1 MVSVAPWG
9 KHLKSA
15 AYRIVH
21 EKRMNT
27 MANKNEKSQAELYRE
42 ERKARQAK
50 IAKKREKKSPKRI
63 AMEQKLV
70 KAIPIVIAAVAVVF
84 AIGWFLNFMGV
95 PQRMTTVMTV
105 GDTKINQAQYTYY
118 YQQIYSN
125 YASQAQQYAQ
135 YGISGIPGMMDYSTV
150 PSEQKYN
157 GEDAEGKGDDY
168 MWSDYLRDK
177 TNEFLQQYITLGKEA
192 KAANITLSEDE
203 QKEIDET
210 IKSIREQAASS
221 DYSLNAYL
229 RLYYGRGVN
238 EKILREAMELETLSS
253 KLIEQKSN
261 ELARNYTDE
270 QLEAKYQKDQ
280 NTYNVLTARMFQFT
294 TETPDYPKDAT
305 DAQKKEL
312 DEKAK
317 KETKAKADAMLGK
330 VTGEESFKEQ
340 ALANASKDQ
349 KDDYKKDEAT
359 LMKNTA
365 VTQFSQISD
374 DAVKWAA
381 SAKKGDKKV
390 FETDAG
396 CYVVYIVEA
405 AHRDAS
411 ETVDVRHIL
420 FKVDSEAED
429 QAKAKADAKK
439 KAEDALAEWQKGDK
453 TEESFAA
460 LATEK
465 TEDTG
470 SQSTGGLYERVYK
483 GQMVKA
489 FENWCF
495 DAARK
500 AGDTGIVES
509 DYGYHVMYFIQKNDE
524 PLWKLKIRDA
534 LSSEDA
540 KTYTDELL
548 KKDENKIELKGNK
561 VQKVIDDLMAKMK
574 KNQALSGS

>member
-253 KLIEQKSN
+253 KLIEQKSD

-429 QAKAKADAKK
+429 QTKAKADAKK

>member
-1 MVSVAPWG
+1 
-9 KHLKSA
+9 
-15 AYRIVH
+15 
-21 EKRMNT
+21 

-135 YGISGIPGMMDYSTV
+135 YGISGIPCLMDYSTV
-150 PSEQKYN
+150 PSEQEYN

-238 EKILREAMELETLSS
+238 EKLLREAMELETLSS
-253 KLIEQKSN
+253 KLIEQKSD

-574 KNQALSGS
+574 KNQALNSASA

>member
-1 MVSVAPWG
+1 
-9 KHLKSA
+9 
-15 AYRIVH
+15 
-21 EKRMNT
+21 

-253 KLIEQKSN
+253 KLIEQKSD

-509 DYGYHVMYFIQKNDE
+509 DYGYHVMYFSQPNEE

-574 KNQALSGS
+574 KNQALNSASA

>member
-1 MVSVAPWG
+1 
-9 KHLKSA
+9 
-15 AYRIVH
+15 
-21 EKRMNT
+21 

-253 KLIEQKSN
+253 KLIEQKSD

-317 KETKAKADAMLGK
+317 KETKAKTDAMLGK

-574 KNQALSGS
+574 KNQALNSASA

>member
-1 MVSVAPWG
+1 MAPWG

-253 KLIEQKSN
+253 KLIEQKSD

-429 QAKAKADAKK
+429 QTKAKADAKK

>member
-1 MVSVAPWG
+1 MAPWG

-253 KLIEQKSN
+253 KLIEQKSD

-540 KTYTDELL
+540 KIYTDELL

-574 KNQALSGS
+574 KNQALNSASA

>member
-1 MVSVAPWG
+1 MAPWG

-253 KLIEQKSN
+253 KLIEQKSD

-317 KETKAKADAMLGK
+317 KETNAKADAMLGK

-429 QAKAKADAKK
+429 QTKAKADAKK

-574 KNQALSGS
+574 KNQALNSASA

>member
-1 MVSVAPWG
+1 
-9 KHLKSA
+9 
-15 AYRIVH
+15 
-21 EKRMNT
+21 

-238 EKILREAMELETLSS
+238 EKILREAMELEMLSS
-253 KLIEQKSN
+253 KLIEQKSD

-429 QAKAKADAKK
+429 QTKAKADAKK

-574 KNQALSGS
+574 KNQALNSASA

>member
-1 MVSVAPWG
+1 
-9 KHLKSA
+9 
-15 AYRIVH
+15 
-21 EKRMNT
+21 

-253 KLIEQKSN
+253 KLIEQKSD

-294 TETPDYPKDAT
+294 TETPDYPKDVT

-429 QAKAKADAKK
+429 QTKAKADAKK

>member
-1 MVSVAPWG
+1 
-9 KHLKSA
+9 
-15 AYRIVH
+15 
-21 EKRMNT
+21 
-27 MANKNEKSQAELYRE
+27 MANKNEKSQAEQYRE

-50 IAKKREKKSPKRI
+50 VAKKREKKSPKRI

-105 GDTKINQAQYTYY
+105 GDTKVSQAQYTYY

-135 YGISGIPGMMDYSTV
+135 YGISGIPGMMDYSTI

-157 GEDAEGKGDDY
+157 GEDAEGKGDNY

-210 IKSIREQAASS
+210 IKSIREQAASR

-238 EKILREAMELETLSS
+238 EKILREAMELEKLSS
-253 KLIEQKSN
+253 KLIEQKGD
-261 ELARNYTDE
+261 ELARSYTDE
-270 QLEAKYQKDQ
+270 QLEKKYQEDK
-280 NTYNVLTARMFQFT
+280 NTYDAVTARMFQFR
-294 TETPDYPKDAT
+294 TETPEYPKDAT

-312 DEKAK
+312 DEKAA
-317 KETKAKADAMLGK
+317 KETRAKADAMLGK
-330 VTGEESFKEQ
+330 VAGEESFKEQ
-340 ALANASKDQ
+340 ALANASKDE
-349 KDDYKKDEAT
+349 KENYKKDEAT
-359 LMKNTA
+359 LMKNAA

-390 FETDAG
+390 FETDSG

-405 AHRDAS
+405 AHRDTS

-429 QAKAKADAKK
+429 QKKAKAEAKK

-465 TEDTG
+465 SEDTG

-483 GQMVKA
+483 GQMVKS
-489 FENWCF
+489 FENWSF
-495 DAARK
+495 DASRK
-500 AGDTGIVES
+500 PGDTGIVES
-509 DYGYHVMYFIQKNDE
+509 DYGYHVMYFVQKNDE
-524 PLWKLKIRDA
+524 PLWKLKIRDS

-548 KKDENKIELKGNK
+548 KKDENKIGLKGNK
-561 VQKVIDDLMAKMK
+561 VQKIIDDLMAKMK
-574 KNQALSGS
+574 KNQALNNSAS

>member
-1 MVSVAPWG
+1 
-9 KHLKSA
+9 
-15 AYRIVH
+15 
-21 EKRMNT
+21 

-253 KLIEQKSN
+253 KLIEQKSD

-280 NTYNVLTARMFQFT
+280 NTSNVLTARMFQFT
-294 TETPDYPKDAT
+294 PETPDYPKDAT

-574 KNQALSGS
+574 KNQALNSASA

>member
-1 MVSVAPWG
+1 MAPWG

-253 KLIEQKSN
+253 KLIEQKSD

>member
-1 MVSVAPWG
+1 
-9 KHLKSA
+9 
-15 AYRIVH
+15 
-21 EKRMNT
+21 
-27 MANKNEKSQAELYRE
+27 
-42 ERKARQAK
+42 
-50 IAKKREKKSPKRI
+50 
-63 AMEQKLV
+63 
-70 KAIPIVIAAVAVVF
+70 
-84 AIGWFLNFMGV
+84 
-95 PQRMTTVMTV
+95 MTTVMTV
-105 GDTKINQAQYTYY
+105 GDTKVSQAQYTYY

-135 YGISGIPGMMDYSTV
+135 YGISGVPGMMDYNTI

-157 GEDAEGKGDDY
+157 GEDAEGKGDNY

-177 TNEFLQQYITLGKEA
+177 TNEFLQQKITLGKEA

-210 IKSIREQAASS
+210 IKSIREQAASN

-238 EKILREAMELETLSS
+238 EKILREAMELEKLSS
-253 KLIEQKSN
+253 KLIEQKGD

-270 QLEAKYQKDQ
+270 QLEKKYQEDK
-280 NTYNVLTARMFQFT
+280 NTYDVVTARMFQFI
-294 TETPDYPKDAT
+294 TETPEYPKDAT
-305 DAQKKEL
+305 DEQKKEL
-312 DEKAK
+312 DEKAA
-317 KETKAKADAMLGK
+317 KETRAKADAMLGK

-340 ALANASKDQ
+340 ALANASKEE
-349 KDDYKKDEAT
+349 KENYKKDEAT
-359 LMKNTA
+359 LMKNAT
-365 VTQFSQISD
+365 VSQFSQISD

-390 FETDAG
+390 FETDGG

-405 AHRDAS
+405 AHRDTS

-429 QAKAKADAKK
+429 QKKAKAEAKK

-470 SQSTGGLYERVYK
+470 SQSAGGLYEHVYK
-483 GQMVKA
+483 GQMVKS
-489 FENWCF
+489 FEDWSF
-495 DAARK
+495 DASRK
-500 AGDTGIVES
+500 PGDTGIVES
-509 DYGYHVMYFIQKNDE
+509 DYGYHVMYFVQKNDE
-524 PLWKLKIRDA
+524 PLWKLKIRDV

-540 KTYTDELL
+540 QKYTEELV

-561 VQKVIDDLMAKMK
+561 VQKIIDKLMKQMK
-574 KNQALSGS
+574 QNQALNKSAS

>member
-1 MVSVAPWG
+1 
-9 KHLKSA
+9 
-15 AYRIVH
+15 
-21 EKRMNT
+21 

-105 GDTKINQAQYTYY
+105 GDTKISQAQYTYY

-150 PSEQKYN
+150 PSEQKYD

-238 EKILREAMELETLSS
+238 EKLLREAMELETLSS
-253 KLIEQKSN
+253 KLIEQKSD

-374 DAVKWAA
+374 DAVEWAA

-405 AHRDAS
+405 AHRDTS

-429 QAKAKADAKK
+429 QTKAKADAKK

-483 GQMVKA
+483 GQMVKS

-561 VQKVIDDLMAKMK
+561 VQKIIDDLMAKMK

>member
-1 MVSVAPWG
+1 
-9 KHLKSA
+9 
-15 AYRIVH
+15 
-21 EKRMNT
+21 
-27 MANKNEKSQAELYRE
+27 MANKNEKSQAEQYRE

-50 IAKKREKKSPKRI
+50 VAKKREKKSPKRI

-105 GDTKINQAQYTYY
+105 GDTKVSQAQYTYY

-135 YGISGIPGMMDYSTV
+135 YGISGIPGMMDYNTI

-157 GEDAEGKGDDY
+157 GEDAEGKGDNY

-192 KAANITLSEDE
+192 KAANITVSEDE

-210 IKSIREQAASS
+210 IKSIRERAASN

-238 EKILREAMELETLSS
+238 EKILREAMELEKLSS
-253 KLIEQKSN
+253 KLIEQKGD

-270 QLEAKYQKDQ
+270 QLEKKYQEDK
-280 NTYNVLTARMFQFT
+280 NTYDVVTARMFQFT
-294 TETPDYPKDAT
+294 TETPEYPKDAT

-312 DEKAK
+312 DEKAA
-317 KETKAKADAMLGK
+317 KETRAKADAMLGK

-340 ALANASKDQ
+340 ALANASKEE
-349 KDDYKKDEAT
+349 KENYKKDEAT
-359 LMKNTA
+359 LMKNAT
-365 VTQFSQISD
+365 VSQFSQISD

-381 SAKKGDKKV
+381 SAKKGDQKV
-390 FETDAG
+390 FETDGG

-405 AHRDAS
+405 AHRDTS

-495 DAARK
+495 DASRK
-500 AGDTGIVES
+500 TGDTGIVES

-540 KTYTDELL
+540 QSYTKELL
-548 KKDENKIELKGNK
+548 AKDENKIELKGNK
-561 VQKVIDDLMAKMK
+561 AQKVIDDLMKKMK
-574 KNQALSGS
+574 QNQALNSASA

>member
-1 MVSVAPWG
+1 MAPWG

-253 KLIEQKSN
+253 KLIEQKSD

-294 TETPDYPKDAT
+294 TETPDYPKDVT

-429 QAKAKADAKK
+429 QTKAKADAKK

>member
-1 MVSVAPWG
+1 
-9 KHLKSA
+9 
-15 AYRIVH
+15 
-21 EKRMNT
+21 

-105 GDTKINQAQYTYY
+105 GDTKISQAQYTYY

-253 KLIEQKSN
+253 KLIEQKSD

-374 DAVKWAA
+374 DAVKWAT

-405 AHRDAS
+405 AHRDTS

-429 QAKAKADAKK
+429 QTKAKADAKK

-561 VQKVIDDLMAKMK
+561 VQKIIDDLMAKMK

>member
-1 MVSVAPWG
+1 M
-9 KHLKSA
+9 
-15 AYRIVH
+15 
-21 EKRMNT
+21 
-27 MANKNEKSQAELYRE
+27 
-42 ERKARQAK
+42 
-50 IAKKREKKSPKRI
+50 
-63 AMEQKLV
+63 
-70 KAIPIVIAAVAVVF
+70 
-84 AIGWFLNFMGV
+84 
-95 PQRMTTVMTV
+95 
-105 GDTKINQAQYTYY
+105 
-118 YQQIYSN
+118 
-125 YASQAQQYAQ
+125 
-135 YGISGIPGMMDYSTV
+135 
-150 PSEQKYN
+150 
-157 GEDAEGKGDDY
+157 
-168 MWSDYLRDK
+168 
-177 TNEFLQQYITLGKEA
+177 
-192 KAANITLSEDE
+192 
-203 QKEIDET
+203 
-210 IKSIREQAASS
+210 
-221 DYSLNAYL
+221 
-229 RLYYGRGVN
+229 
-238 EKILREAMELETLSS
+238 
-253 KLIEQKSN
+253 
-261 ELARNYTDE
+261 
-270 QLEAKYQKDQ
+270 
-280 NTYNVLTARMFQFT
+280 
-294 TETPDYPKDAT
+294 
-305 DAQKKEL
+305 
-312 DEKAK
+312 
-317 KETKAKADAMLGK
+317 
-330 VTGEESFKEQ
+330 
-340 ALANASKDQ
+340 ANASKDK

-374 DAVKWAA
+374 DAVKWAV

-405 AHRDAS
+405 AHRDTS

-465 TEDTG
+465 TEDTA

-561 VQKVIDDLMAKMK
+561 VQKIIDDLMAKMK
-574 KNQALSGS
+574 KNQALNSASA

>member
-1 MVSVAPWG
+1 
-9 KHLKSA
+9 
-15 AYRIVH
+15 
-21 EKRMNT
+21 

-95 PQRMTTVMTV
+95 PQRMTTVMAV
-105 GDTKINQAQYTYY
+105 GDTKISQAQYTYY

-150 PSEQKYN
+150 PSEQKYD

-238 EKILREAMELETLSS
+238 EKLLREAMELETLSS
-253 KLIEQKSN
+253 KLIEQKSD

-374 DAVKWAA
+374 DAVKWAT

-429 QAKAKADAKK
+429 QTKAKADAKK

-483 GQMVKA
+483 GQMVKS

-495 DAARK
+495 DKGRK

-509 DYGYHVMYFIQKNDE
+509 EHGYHVMFFVQKNDE

-561 VQKVIDDLMAKMK
+561 VQKIIDDLMAKMK

>member
-253 KLIEQKSN
+253 NLIEQKSN

>member
-1 MVSVAPWG
+1 
-9 KHLKSA
+9 
-15 AYRIVH
+15 
-21 EKRMNT
+21 

-135 YGISGIPGMMDYSTV
+135 YGISSIPGMMDYSTV

-253 KLIEQKSN
+253 KLIEQKSD

-574 KNQALSGS
+574 KNQALNSASA

>member
-1 MVSVAPWG
+1 MLFRS
-9 KHLKSA
+9 
-15 AYRIVH
+15 
-21 EKRMNT
+21 
-27 MANKNEKSQAELYRE
+27 
-42 ERKARQAK
+42 
-50 IAKKREKKSPKRI
+50 
-63 AMEQKLV
+63 
-70 KAIPIVIAAVAVVF
+70 
-84 AIGWFLNFMGV
+84 GWFLNFMGV

-253 KLIEQKSN
+253 KLIEQKSD

-574 KNQALSGS
+574 KNQALNSASA

>member
-1 MVSVAPWG
+1 MAPWG

>member
-1 MVSVAPWG
+1 
-9 KHLKSA
+9 
-15 AYRIVH
+15 
-21 EKRMNT
+21 

-253 KLIEQKSN
+253 KLIEQKSD

-280 NTYNVLTARMFQFT
+280 NTYNVLTARMLQFT

-429 QAKAKADAKK
+429 QTKAKADAKK

-574 KNQALSGS
+574 KNQALNSASA

>member
-1 MVSVAPWG
+1 
-9 KHLKSA
+9 
-15 AYRIVH
+15 
-21 EKRMNT
+21 MNT
-27 MANKNEKSQAELYRE
+27 MANKNEKSQAEQYRE

-50 IAKKREKKSPKRI
+50 VAKKREKKSPKRI

-105 GDTKINQAQYTYY
+105 GDTKVSQAQYTYY

-125 YASQAQQYAQ
+125 YASRAQQYAQ
-135 YGISGIPGMMDYSTV
+135 YGISGIPGMMDYSTI

-157 GEDAEGKGDDY
+157 GEDAEGKGDNY

-177 TNEFLQQYITLGKEA
+177 TNEFLQQKITLGKDA

-210 IKSIREQAASS
+210 IKSIREQAASR

-238 EKILREAMELETLSS
+238 EKILREAMELEKLSS
-253 KLIEQKSN
+253 KLIEQKSD

-270 QLEAKYQKDQ
+270 QLEKKYQEDK
-280 NTYNVLTARMFQFT
+280 NTYDAVTARMFQFR
-294 TETPDYPKDAT
+294 TETPEYPKDAT

-312 DEKAK
+312 DEKAA
-317 KETKAKADAMLGK
+317 KETRAKADAMLGK

-340 ALANASKDQ
+340 ALANASKDE
-349 KDDYKKDEAT
+349 KENYKKDEAT
-359 LMKNTA
+359 LMKNAA

-390 FETDAG
+390 FETDSG
-396 CYVVYIVEA
+396 CYVVYIVET
-405 AHRDAS
+405 AHRDTS

-429 QAKAKADAKK
+429 QKKAKAEAKK

-453 TEESFAA
+453 TEQSFAA

-465 TEDTG
+465 SEDTG

-483 GQMVKA
+483 GQMVKS
-489 FENWCF
+489 FENWSF
-495 DAARK
+495 DASRK
-500 AGDTGIVES
+500 PGDTGIVES
-509 DYGYHVMYFIQKNDE
+509 DYGYHVMYFVQKNDE
-524 PLWKLKIRDA
+524 PLWRLKIRDS

-548 KKDENKIELKGNK
+548 KKDENKIGLKGNK
-561 VQKVIDDLMAKMK
+561 VQKIIDDLMAKMK
-574 KNQALSGS
+574 KNQALNNSAS

>member
-1 MVSVAPWG
+1 
-9 KHLKSA
+9 
-15 AYRIVH
+15 
-21 EKRMNT
+21 

-229 RLYYGRGVN
+229 RLYNGRGVN

-253 KLIEQKSN
+253 KLIEQKSD

>member
-1 MVSVAPWG
+1 MAPWG

-253 KLIEQKSN
+253 KLIEQKSD

-340 ALANASKDQ
+340 ALANAP
-349 KDDYKKDEAT
+349 
-359 LMKNTA
+359 
-365 VTQFSQISD
+365 
-374 DAVKWAA
+374 
-381 SAKKGDKKV
+381 
-390 FETDAG
+390 
-396 CYVVYIVEA
+396 
-405 AHRDAS
+405 R
-411 ETVDVRHIL
+411 
-420 FKVDSEAED
+420 
-429 QAKAKADAKK
+429 
-439 KAEDALAEWQKGDK
+439 
-453 TEESFAA
+453 
-460 LATEK
+460 
-465 TEDTG
+465 
-470 SQSTGGLYERVYK
+470 
-483 GQMVKA
+483 
-489 FENWCF
+489 
-495 DAARK
+495 
-500 AGDTGIVES
+500 
-509 DYGYHVMYFIQKNDE
+509 
-524 PLWKLKIRDA
+524 IRRMII
-534 LSSEDA
+534 
-540 KTYTDELL
+540 KRTRPR
-548 KKDENKIELKGNK
+548 
-561 VQKVIDDLMAKMK
+561 
-574 KNQALSGS
+574 

>member
-1 MVSVAPWG
+1 
-9 KHLKSA
+9 
-15 AYRIVH
+15 
-21 EKRMNT
+21 

-95 PQRMTTVMTV
+95 PQRMMTVMAV
-105 GDTKINQAQYTYY
+105 GDTKISQAQYTYY

-150 PSEQKYN
+150 PSEQKYD

-238 EKILREAMELETLSS
+238 EKLLREAMELETLSS
-253 KLIEQKSN
+253 KLIEQKSD

-374 DAVKWAA
+374 DAVKWAT

-429 QAKAKADAKK
+429 QTKAKADAKK

-483 GQMVKA
+483 GQMVKS

-495 DAARK
+495 DKGRK

-509 DYGYHVMYFIQKNDE
+509 EHGYHVMFFVQKNDE

-561 VQKVIDDLMAKMK
+561 VQKIIDDLMAKMK
-574 KNQALSGS
+574 KNQALNSASA